1 MTLSITRIPAGPI
14 ETNTYLVVDEA
25 SKEAII
31 VDAPPE
37 SLALLQ
43 EAAAAQEAR
52 VAQLVITH
60 GHWDHI
66 GDTAV
71 IAESFG
77 VPVLAH
83 QGVVERITNP
93 GETPVPIAP
102 WRVDTLIGEGDT
114 VSVGAYTFSVMHL
127 PGHDEGHIA
136 LVSEA
141 DNVFLGGD
149 VLFPGGHG
157 RTDIPGSDQTVM
169 ERSLVRLL
177 DLPDA
182 VVVYNGHGLETSI
195 GAERPWMSQLA
206 GK

>member
-1 MTLSITRIPAGPI
+1 MTLSITRLPAGPL
-14 ETNTYLVVDEA
+14 ETNAYLVVDAE
-25 SKEAII
+25 SHDAII

-43 EAAAAQEAR
+43 EAAAAQEAK
-52 VAQLVITH
+52 VTQLVITH

-66 GDTAV
+66 GDTAA

-83 QGVVERITNP
+83 AGVVNRITHP
-93 GETPVPIAP
+93 ADVPVEIAP

-114 VSVGAYTFSVMHL
+114 VSVGGFTFSVMHL

-136 LVSEA
+136 LVNEA
-141 DNVFLGGD
+141 EHVFLGGD

-157 RTDIPGSDQTVM
+157 RTDIPGSDQAVM

-177 DLPDA
+177 DLPDP
-182 VVVYNGHGLETSI
+182 VVVYNGHGLPTSI
-195 GAERPWMSQLA
+195 GAERPWMSRLA
-206 GK
+206 